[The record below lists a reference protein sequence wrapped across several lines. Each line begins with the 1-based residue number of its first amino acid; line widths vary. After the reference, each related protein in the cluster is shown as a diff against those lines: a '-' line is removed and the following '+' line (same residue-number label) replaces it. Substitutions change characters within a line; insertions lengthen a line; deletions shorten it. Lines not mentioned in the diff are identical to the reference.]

1 MADRVVHHS
10 FSFGQHYDPDNLAFG
25 PMRAFD
31 DHRLSWGAGYDDHPH
46 SEVELVTWVL
56 HGQLVHTDA
65 YGHRSPL
72 PAGTVAV
79 QSAGSGIRHGE
90 HADTSPEP
98 TRFLQ
103 SWLVPDEAGGPPARF
118 VASGME
124 SDTLIAIAGEG
135 AQVPIGTAGAT
146 LWAGELPAG
155 SVHDVPVRPSHH
167 LFVATGSAR
176 LSAPGVDDVELSA
189 GDAVRITGADDV
201 EMTLMTTDTEG
212 AATHVALWTFRT
224 PA

>member
-1 MADRVVHHS
+1 
-10 FSFGQHYDPDNLAFG
+10 
-25 PMRAFD
+25 
-31 DHRLSWGAGYDDHPH
+31 
-46 SEVELVTWVL
+46 
-56 HGQLVHTDA
+56 
-65 YGHRSPL
+65 
-72 PAGTVAV
+72 
-79 QSAGSGIRHGE
+79 
-90 HADTSPEP
+90 
-98 TRFLQ
+98 
-103 SWLVPDEAGGPPARF
+103 
-118 VASGME
+118 ME

-201 EMTLMTTDTEG
+201 EMTLTTTDTEG